1 MGTQS
6 TRRPA
11 SVGIRLGLWL
21 AAVIVV
27 AVAVALLLYPGVAS
41 DAALR
46 ASPRAASASAELSV
60 PAGPDTDRRL
70 RAAPALTTLS
80 SSLAVRE
87 WSASAGVDVVASG
100 GSAVNLPAD
109 LRVTAVGWRADDPG
123 PVGDGAIPVTVG
135 AASAERFG
143 LADGDT
149 LAVTG
154 TQGTL
159 RLRVA
164 GTSPEGPDAALLD
177 RAAGDAASTGLVLG
191 VPAADFS
198 RFSAPAS
205 VGLQFTLPD
214 DPSAGAAGST
224 AERLESLPSDLGQP
238 GTAPEGVTL
247 TGDLPSVLTEV
258 AASHRMTQNLA
269 LNGLVLVALLGAVA
283 GVHLR
288 RGPRETVTGLP
299 FGRLVVAASIGT
311 AGLALVLP
319 HLAGSGG
326 DLPPL
331 SVAPAVV
338 VSVGSLLV
346 AALLA
351 RVAAAVRRRRDARS
365 WEPESPA
372 PGTTGRTLQRSIVV
386 FAVVLEVGA
395 GALAGVVVGTTDAAA
410 RSAAALTNGGDVRI
424 VVPAGTDA
432 ADVPLP
438 EDTPSSR
445 VLRTPGTV
453 GGTALEV
460 VAADAASLS
469 AVLPRDAGLDAG
481 PLGDE
486 LLTGIPAPEPALDLQ
501 PSARQVRLQLTTGPL
516 GEPAAGPASALRV
529 GVAAWLEREDGTLR
543 MIPAGTL
550 SLAAGQTQQHSLSF
564 SIPEGLRAEAI
575 AALDFV
581 VTPSRGSSMPAGAGF
596 SLTLV
601 RSSSDAGIG
610 SGESR
615 FAAAS
620 GLAIVPSL
628 PGTAEAGVADPE
640 DGAGFSVATVP
651 DGPLTVRLAT
661 RATRSPVP
669 VAVTSSVGAQ
679 EGDALELVVGDTALA
694 AVVAS
699 VHPALPG
706 VTGGAGALADLRTAS
721 HALLVTE
728 NGPAEPSEY
737 WVPAA
742 DTESLAAS
750 LGASVLAGS
759 VVTTAAVDPLGAPLA
774 PLAWLIL
781 MPCLLAALPVILPA
795 PLAGAGGLRSA
806 EDPRPRA
813 ARGPTASATR
823 RWPVVPLAL
832 GSVVPGLVL
841 GGVGAL
847 AAFGTVQGAGTLS
860 AGRGILPGLLPD
872 PAILSATLLG
882 GVVLV
887 VVGFLR
893 GGTAAGRSDR
903 HDRQGDPQG
912 SDSPAGT
919 PPTMHATST

>member
-1 MGTQS
+1 MGMQS
-6 TRRPA
+6 VERPA
-11 SVGIRLGLWL
+11 SLGIRLVAVI
-21 AAVIVV
+21 AAVV
-27 AVAVALLLYPGVAS
+27 AAALLLYSGVAS

-70 RAAPALTTLS
+70 QAASALTALS

-87 WSASAGVDVVASG
+87 WSASAAVDVVASG

-109 LRVTAVGWRADDPG
+109 LRVTAVGWRTDDAG

-149 LAVTG
+149 LSVTG

-177 RAAGDAASTGLVLG
+177 RAVGDPASSGLILG
-191 VPAADFS
+191 VPAADLS

-205 VGLQFTLPD
+205 IGLQFTLPD
-214 DPSAGAAGST
+214 DPSAGAAGLV
-224 AERLESLPSDLGQP
+224 AERLASLPADLGQSD
-238 GTAPEGVTL
+238 TALEGVTL
-247 TGDLPSVLTEV
+247 TGDLPPILTEI
-258 AASHRMTQNLA
+258 AASYRTTQNLA
-269 LNGLVLVALLGAVA
+269 FNGLVLVVLLGAVA
-283 GVHLR
+283 WMHLR
-288 RGPRETVTGLP
+288 RGPRVRVTGLP
-299 FGRLVVAASIGT
+299 FGRLAVAASVGT

-319 HLAGSGG
+319 RLTGTSG

-338 VSVGSLLV
+338 LSVGSLLV

-365 WEPESPA
+365 WEPDSPA
-372 PGTTGRTLQRSIVV
+372 PGPTGRPLWWSVVV
-386 FAVVLEVGA
+386 FTVVLAVGA
-395 GALAGVVVGTTDAAA
+395 GVLAGMVVGTTDAAT

-424 VVPAGTDA
+424 VVPAGSDA

-438 EDTPSSR
+438 EDTSSSR
-445 VLRTPGTV
+445 VLRTPGTF

-481 PLGDE
+481 PLGNA
-486 LLTGIPAPEPALDLQ
+486 LRTGIPAPEPALDLQ

-516 GEPAAGPASALRV
+516 GEPLAGSGSALRV
-529 GVAAWLEREDGTLR
+529 AVAAWLEREDGTLR
-543 MIPAGTL
+543 AIPAGTL

-581 VTPSRGSSMPAGAGF
+581 VTPSGGASTTAGAGF

-620 GLAIVPSL
+620 GLAVVPSL
-628 PGTAEAGVADPE
+628 PGTAEAGVANPE

-651 DGPLTVRLAT
+651 AGALTVRLAT

-669 VAVTSSVGAQ
+669 VAVTSSIGAQ
-679 EGDALELVVGDTALA
+679 EGDALELLVGDTVLA

-699 VHPALPG
+699 VRPALPG
-706 VTGGAGALADLRTAS
+706 VTGETAALADLRTAS
-721 HALLVTE
+721 YALLATE

-737 WVPAA
+737 WVAAA
-742 DTESLAAS
+742 DAESLAAS
-750 LGASVLAGS
+750 LGASVPEGS
-759 VVTTAAVDPLGAPLA
+759 VVTTTAVDPLGAPLA

-781 MPCLLAALPVILPA
+781 VSCLLAAFSVILLA
-795 PLAGAGGLRSA
+795 PLPGTAGVRSAQDPGARVLRS
-806 EDPRPRA
+806 
-813 ARGPTASATR
+813 PTASATH
-823 RWPVVPLAL
+823 RWTVVFLAL
-832 GSVVPGLVL
+832 GSVVLGLVI

-847 AAFGTVQGAGTLS
+847 AAFGTLQGAGTLP
-860 AGRGILPGLLPD
+860 AGRGFLPMLSPD
-872 PAILSATLLG
+872 LAILSATLLG

-893 GGTAAGRSDR
+893 GGTAAGRSGWYA
-903 HDRQGDPQG
+903 RQRDPQG
-912 SDSPAGT
+912 SDNPAGA
-919 PPTMHATST
+919 PPSMHATST

>member
-27 AVAVALLLYPGVAS
+27 AVALLLCPGVAS

-70 RAAPALTTLS
+70 QAAPALTTLS

-87 WSASAGVDVVASG
+87 WSASAAVDVVASG

-109 LRVTAVGWRADDPG
+109 LRVTAVGWRADDAG
-123 PVGDGAIPVTVG
+123 PVADGAIPVTVG
-135 AASAERFG
+135 GASAERFG

-191 VPAADFS
+191 VPAADLS
-198 RFSAPAS
+198 HFSAPAS

-224 AERLESLPSDLGQP
+224 AERLESLPSDLGQQ

-319 HLAGSGG
+319 HLMDSG

-346 AALLA
+346 AALLV

-365 WEPESPA
+365 WEPESPV

-386 FAVVLEVGA
+386 FAVVLTVGA
-395 GALAGVVVGTTDAAA
+395 GTLAGMVVGTTNAAA

-445 VLRTPGTV
+445 VLRTPGTM

-486 LLTGIPAPEPALDLQ
+486 LLTAIPAPEPALDLQ

-543 MIPAGTL
+543 RIPAGTL
-550 SLAAGQTQQHSLSF
+550 SLAADQTQQHSLSF

-581 VTPSRGSSMPAGAGF
+581 VTPSGGSSMPASAGF

-620 GLAIVPSL
+620 GLAVVPSL
-628 PGTAEAGVADPE
+628 PGTVEAGVADPE
-640 DGAGFSVATVP
+640 DGAGFSVATLP

-669 VAVTSSVGAQ
+669 VAVTSSIGAQ

-706 VTGGAGALADLRTAS
+706 VTGGTGALADLRTAS

-742 DTESLAAS
+742 DAESIAAS
-750 LGASVLAGS
+750 LGASVPEGS

-781 MPCLLAALPVILPA
+781 VLCLLAALTVILPA
-795 PLAGAGGLRSA
+795 PLAGASGPRSA

-823 RWPVVPLAL
+823 RWTVVPLAL

-847 AAFGTVQGAGTLS
+847 AAFGTVQGAGTLPV
-860 AGRGILPGLLPD
+860 GRGILPLLSPD
-872 PAILSATLLG
+872 PAILSATFLG

-887 VVGFLR
+887 VVGFLG